1 MKRKQSHS
9 LMLTLA
15 AFALMTAFADSTV
28 LLAAQPNVLFISVD
42 DMNDWGIGG
51 HRQAITP
58 NIDALAKRG
67 LRFTNAH
74 SAGVKCGPSRTA
86 IFTGQY
92 PTTTGFYDDQV
103 YWQADENN
111 RNDYFTGLHT
121 AFNNAGYKTLGTGKL
136 FHHAIGWIDQ
146 RGWDQYYLRTDGT
159 TNAQREKG
167 WDAGN
172 WKYGAPNP
180 GGPEGAFVSIYNTTY
195 PKTQAGVMEWAAL
208 DNAVERD
215 MADTQRTDWVV
226 SQLNADHGDQPFFL
240 GLGLFT
246 PHSPQYAPQKYYD
259 AYLNGPLKRNID
271 NLELPSYWKD
281 GGTNPI
287 PDLDDVAVRQR
298 RKETFVYQRWMAKL
312 QAISPN
318 DRTLKECILGYLAA
332 ITYADAQIGRVL
344 TALENSEYAD
354 NTIVVL
360 WSDHGYHLGE
370 KGHWAKHVLWE
381 RGTQVP
387 FVWAGPGIAKDA
399 TTDTT
404 VSLIDV
410 YPTFVELCGLTRD
423 GANAD
428 LQPLDGTS
436 LAPTLKAPGH
446 AKDREV
452 IISDLQ
458 AHEYAIT
465 NRDWR
470 YIRYGDGQEELYDH
484 NNDPH
489 EWDNLAR
496 DPAYESVRADMR
508 KKSPSSPADFALLH
522 RQYSRRDRDDG
533 TWYFADHQ
541 VKVNLTLSSDAPDV
555 VTGDFEVTAQFTTGV
570 TEFDVDDLEVTNGS
584 ILNFNSVSP
593 DKYTFTVRPNRK
605 STGKLVIAEVP
616 KKSATGIPNP
626 RETNNE
632 DIFVARRYH
641 PDADSWVAPTAS
653 PAVTG
658 ATGLTVQFSSSGS
671 SDDGMIDACVWQFGD
686 GGVSTERNPSHT
698 YAQAGNYVVTLGVTD
713 NDGVGSSLVT
723 TTVSVPSSATDL
735 PGEK

>member
-1 MKRKQSHS
+1 MIKKPSP
-9 LMLTLA
+9 LPFLA
-15 AFALMTAFADSTV
+15 IAASAIAFALVPLPA
-28 LLAAQPNVLFISVD
+28 LLAAPPNVLFISVD
-42 DMNDWGIGG
+42 DMNDWGMGG

-58 NIDALAKRG
+58 NIDALAARG
-67 LRFTNAH
+67 MKFTNTH

-92 PTTTGFYDDQV
+92 PSTTGFYDDQV
-103 YWQADENN
+103 YWQADASLI
-111 RNDYFTGLHT
+111 GLHT
-121 AFNNAGYKTLGTGKL
+121 AFHNAGYKTLGTGKL

-146 RGWDQYYLRTDGT
+146 RGWDQYWLRTDGT
-159 TNAQREKG
+159 TNAQRKKG

-180 GGPEGAFVSIYNTTY
+180 GGPDGAFVSIYNTTY
-195 PKTQAGVMEWAAL
+195 PKIQAGVMEWAAL
-208 DNAVERD
+208 DDAVEKD
-215 MADTQRTDWVV
+215 MADTRRADWVI
-226 SQLNADHGDQPFFL
+226 SQLNADHGDTPFFL
-240 GLGLFT
+240 GLGIFT
-246 PHSPQYAPQKYYD
+246 PHSPQYVPQKYYD
-259 AYLNGPLKRNID
+259 EYFNGPLKGNID

-281 GGTNPI
+281 GSTNPL
-287 PDLDDVAVRQR
+287 PDLDDVADRE
-298 RKETFVYQRWMAKL
+298 RKKATNLYKRWMANL

-318 DRTLKECILGYLAA
+318 DRTLKECVLGYLAA
-332 ITYADAQIGRVL
+332 ITYADAQIGRAL
-344 TALENSEYAD
+344 TALRDSPYAD

-381 RGTQVP
+381 RGSQVP
-387 FVWAGPGIAKDA
+387 FVWAGPGIAKGA

-404 VSLIDV
+404 ASLIDM
-410 YPTFVELCGLTRD
+410 YPTFVDLCDLVKD

-428 LQPLDGTS
+428 LQPLDGKS
-436 LAPTLKAPGH
+436 LASTLKDPDQ

-452 IISDLQ
+452 IISYLQ

-489 EWDNLAR
+489 EWDNLAS
-496 DPAYESVRADMR
+496 DPAYESIRSDMR
-508 KKSPSSPADFALLH
+508 RKSPANTADFALLH
-522 RQYSRRDRDDG
+522 RQFARRDKGDG
-533 TWYFADHQ
+533 TWYFDDDQ

-555 VTGDFEVTAQFTTGV
+555 VTGDFEVTAKFTTGV
-570 TEFDVDDLEVTNGS
+570 TGFDARDLEATNGS
-584 ILNFNSVSP
+584 ILNFNPVSP

-616 KKSATGIPNP
+616 KKSASGIPNP

-653 PAVTG
+653 AAITG

-671 SDDGMIDACVWQFGD
+671 SDDGTVEACVWQFGD
-686 GGVSTERNPSHT
+686 GAVSTERNPSHT
-698 YAQAGNYVVTLGVTD
+698 YAQPGSYVVTLGVTD
-713 NDGVGSSLVT
+713 NDGVGSELVT
-723 TTVSVPSSATDL
+723 TTVIVSNGSQHL
-735 PGEK
+735 K